1 VTGSKGERPPQGAFA
16 SSAGRSN
23 DRVRGSLKYPT
34 LLAAIASLFS
44 LASSVAFAQAV
55 PAAQPGADKTLSS
68 AEEKP
73 RSGDGKSPDDWRFAA
88 TAYGWA
94 INLNGSASIRGNT
107 VDINA
112 SVFDLLQKSSS
123 LMGLMGDFEANK
135 GKFGFSAD
143 VVWAQLGVPK
153 SAGSYRNPIPGV
165 TLSAQ
170 ANAFDTFSMT
180 IIEAAGLYE
189 VGKWPGS
196 DQSFTALDLYA
207 GGRFWNA
214 SNQIN
219 LDLTGAIAFSD
230 PRLAQFDRSKTIG
243 VADSGSRFWAD
254 PLIGL
259 RLRHQF
265 TPSQHAFIKGD
276 VGGFGLSGS
285 SLFSWQVAAV
295 YSYTWQF
302 NGYAL
307 AADIGYRALSTN
319 VNFTNDGPFTN
330 NFDLVIHGPL
340 IGLTVKF

>member
-1 VTGSKGERPPQGAFA
+1 
-16 SSAGRSN
+16 
-23 DRVRGSLKYPT
+23 
-34 LLAAIASLFS
+34 
-44 LASSVAFAQAV
+44 
-55 PAAQPGADKTLSS
+55 
-68 AEEKP
+68 
-73 RSGDGKSPDDWRFAA
+73 
-88 TAYGWA
+88 
-94 INLNGSASIRGNT
+94 
-107 VDINA
+107 
-112 SVFDLLQKSSS
+112 
-123 LMGLMGDFEANK
+123 MGLMGDFEANK
-135 GKFGFSAD
+135 GRFGFYAD

-153 SAGSYRNPIPGV
+153 SAASYRNPIPGV

-180 IIEAAGLYE
+180 IVEAAGLYE

-196 DQSFTALDLYA
+196 DQSFTALDIYA

-219 LDLTGAIAFSD
+219 LDLTGAIGFSD
-230 PRLAQFDRSKTIG
+230 PRLSQFDRSKTIG
-243 VADSGSRFWAD
+243 VADSGSQYWAD
-254 PLIGL
+254 PLIVL

-276 VGGFGLSGS
+276 IGGFGLGGS
-285 SLFSWQVAAV
+285 SLSSWQVAAV

-319 VNFTNDGPFTN
+319 VNLTNGGPFTN
-330 NFDLVIHGPL
+330 NYDLVIHGPL

>member
-1 VTGSKGERPPQGAFA
+1 MKNPVVV
-16 SSAGRSN
+16 AG
-23 DRVRGSLKYPT
+23 V
-34 LLAAIASLFS
+34 ASLFS
-44 LASSVAFAQAV
+44 LTSSFAFAQV
-55 PAAQPGADKTLSS
+55 VTTAAANPEQTPMPVVES
-68 AEEKP
+68 AQEKAG
-73 RSGDGKSPDDWRFAA
+73 SGDGKSPDDWRFAA
-88 TAYGWA
+88 TLYGWA
-94 INLNGSASIRGNT
+94 INLNGSASVHGNT

-112 SVFDLLQKSSS
+112 SIFDLLQKSSS
-123 LMGLMGDFEANK
+123 LIGFMGDFEADK
-135 GKFGFSAD
+135 GRFGFYAD

-153 SAGSYRNPIPGV
+153 SAATYRNPIPGV

-170 ANAFDTFSMT
+170 GNAIDTFSIT

-196 DQSFTALDLYA
+196 DHSFTALDIYA
-207 GGRFWNA
+207 GGRFWSA

-230 PRLAQFDRSKTIG
+230 PRLAQFDRTKTIG
-243 VADSGSRFWAD
+243 VADSGSRYWAD

-285 SLFSWQVAAV
+285 SLFTWQVAAV